1 MPTNRDII
9 EALRRMTVTE
19 FRDTIAAARPDP
31 ADYDLSTRRQAAAEG
46 LRTLLRR
53 GSATV
58 AGALDERTD
67 PAERRAA
74 ARRLLHGHDLGDPE
88 AAERRKSEAVVR
100 LSDYQ
105 HSSLGRGTV
114 WKPQTGNPS
123 DYGQAADHITAA
135 TGLPVTYDG
144 TGADY

>member
-1 MPTNRDII
+1 MPTRGEIVA
-9 EALRRMTVTE
+9 ALRSMSLGE
-19 FRDTIAAARPDP
+19 FKTTIARARPP
-31 ADYDLSTRRQAAAEG
+31 EDYDSGARKAAAAEG

-58 AGALDERTD
+58 AATLDERTD